1 MVYTGG
7 YAAGQG
13 GVAYGSIAQP
23 AQVEMVVSENVS
35 VPVTETVTIEAPT
48 VAVTEQS
55 LKLRAVAA
63 PAPGHATKVIGVGRH
78 VPVACQQVFNAVA
91 SVTPLTN
98 AVKKFE
104 ATRSLEVTQSME
116 ASQTLETS
124 QTLEVMQAVEVTQTV
139 EAAQTVEA
147 THIVEAS
154 QTLEASQTVE
164 VSQTVG
170 VSHTLEASQ
179 TLEATQTLEAAQTL
193 AVLVQCQ
200 PVLHAAAA
208 CVTPSTTAVRKVQA
222 A

>member
-1 MVYTGG
+1 MGGGVAVQQAATYQYGVGNAQLGEGMSYSGG

-35 VPVTETVTIEAPT
+35 VPVTETVTIGVPT
-48 VAVTEQS
+48 VAVPEVGAVTGIVLTSEAPSILCSETVGVTRTEQS
-55 LKLRAVAA
+55 LKLRALAA
-63 PAPGHATKVIGVGRH
+63 PAPGQATKVTGVGRH

-104 ATRSLEVTQSME
+104 ATR
-116 ASQTLETS
+116 
-124 QTLEVMQAVEVTQTV
+124 
-139 EAAQTVEA
+139 
-147 THIVEAS
+147 
-154 QTLEASQTVE
+154 
-164 VSQTVG
+164 
-170 VSHTLEASQ
+170 TLEASQ
-179 TLEATQTLEAAQTL
+179 TLGATQSLEAAQTL

-208 CVTPSTTAVRKVQA
+208 CVTPSTTAVKKVQA

>member
-35 VPVTETVTIEAPT
+35 VPVTETVTYEAPT

-124 QTLEVMQAVEVTQTV
+124 QTLEVTQTV

-208 CVTPSTTAVRKVQA
+208 CVTPSTTAVKKVQA